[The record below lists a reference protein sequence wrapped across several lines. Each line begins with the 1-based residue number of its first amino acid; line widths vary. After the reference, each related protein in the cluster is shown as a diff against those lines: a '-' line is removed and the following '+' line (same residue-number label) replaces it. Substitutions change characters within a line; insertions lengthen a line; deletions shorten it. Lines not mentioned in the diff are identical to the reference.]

1 MYNDFIFW
9 FVISLH
15 NCQLPAANFWRRTSD
30 GTIISSSFLKYCKQW
45 RYAKKWLHTETWSLA
60 NFWAYSQSC
69 RLDLKT
75 DWVETAQ
82 VAWLPFPLSSFLVFK
97 QFNVAISLLLW
108 ICLCALILWGCR
120 NNIQHFTTALRFE
133 SASKNTVALN
143 SLIYMTAM
151 EIIWLIT

>member
-1 MYNDFIFW
+1 MYNDLIFW

-30 GTIISSSFLKYCKQW
+30 GTIISLVFLSI
-45 RYAKKWLHTETWSLA
+45 ASNEDMPKKWLHTETWLLA
-60 NFWAYSQSC
+60 DFWAYSQSC

-108 ICLCALILWGCR
+108 ICLCALILWECR
-120 NNIQHFTTALRFE
+120 NNIQHFKTALRLE
-133 SASKNTVALN
+133 SASRNTVALN
-143 SLIYMTAM
+143 SLIYM
-151 EIIWLIT
+151 I